1 MISVTLVDANVYE
14 AVVGERVHRVYMAPD
29 CYRRLSGGAFTHEW
43 VIVQAIQFLL
53 EREPGDALAA
63 ELDLTDLSRRFP
75 DFDAEVERRLHRR

>member
-14 AVVGERVHRVYMAPD
+14 AVVGERVHRVCMTHD

-43 VIVQAIQFLL
+43 VIVQAVQFLL
-53 EREPGDALAA
+53 EREPGESLAD
-63 ELDLTDLSRRFP
+63 ELDMASLSRRFP